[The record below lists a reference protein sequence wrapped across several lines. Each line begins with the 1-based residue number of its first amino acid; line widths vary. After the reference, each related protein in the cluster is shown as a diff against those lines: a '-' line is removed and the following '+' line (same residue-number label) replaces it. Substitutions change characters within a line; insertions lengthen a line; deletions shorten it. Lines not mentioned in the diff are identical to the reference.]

1 MGVKKLIKSLEEIYN
16 ELNLKKDEP
25 IKYTKPI
32 NFLEKK
38 RVAIDASLWMYQ
50 GKCAILGHTG
60 SILNSKGTDVS
71 LIIAILNRVI
81 YLLKCNIKPVF
92 VFDGKPP
99 ALKNETVN
107 IRKENKKK
115 AKKKLDNNEY
125 ENETEKNKLT
135 QKTCNLTRTDIQ
147 LFQKLLD
154 YLGIPYI
161 NSPSEAD
168 SQCAYLYQIGLVDY
182 IISEDSDIIVF
193 GGDKIIKEFKASTT
207 TVEIFDITNLY
218 KNTKITPTTLIDIAL
233 ILGCDYFSGLKGV
246 GIKRIIKQLMNNEEL
261 LLSKDNQMKEIV
273 NYYKNPIIKTELDK
287 IELKKINFEGL
298 QDFLNNEIELPTTRV
313 LAILATL
320 RYTLFL

>member
-1 MGVKKLIKSLEEIYN
+1 MGVKKLIKSLEEIYD

-32 NFLEKK
+32 SFLEKK

-50 GKCAILGHTG
+50 GKCAILGHSG
-60 SILNSKGTDVS
+60 SIFNSKGTDVS
-71 LIIAILNRVI
+71 IIIAILNRVI
-81 YLLKCNIKPVF
+81 YLLKSNIKPIF

-99 ALKNETVN
+99 SLKNETVLL
-107 IRKENKKK
+107 RKENKKK

-125 ENETEKNKLT
+125 ITELEKNKLT
-135 QKTCNLTRTDIQ
+135 QKTCNITKSDIQ
-147 LFQKLLD
+147 IFQKLLE

-168 SQCAYLYQIGLVDY
+168 SQCAYLYQAGLVDY

-218 KNTKITPTTLIDIAL
+218 KNTKITRSTLIDIAL
-233 ILGCDYFSGLKGV
+233 ILGCDYFSGLKGT
-246 GIKRIIKQLMNNEEL
+246 GIKKIIKQLVNNEEL
-261 LLSKDNQMKEIV
+261 LLTKDDAMKEIV
-273 NYYKNPIIKTELDK
+273 NYYKNPLVKTELNNL
-287 IELKKINFEGL
+287 ELKKINFDQL
-298 QDFLNNEIELPTTRV
+298 RDFLNNEIELPSSRV
-313 LAILATL
+313 LAIIATL